1 MLSREGERVYW
12 MARYLERVENTARLI
27 NVHTALLMDLPK
39 QKEINWF
46 TLIKIFNSE
55 RAYHQ
60 QYERIHEK
68 DIMHFLVAEMNNAS
82 SLVQALSEARENIRT
97 SLDVLPE
104 EAWEQINELHL
115 MVQGS
120 LSAIGNR
127 RRRQNMLLKVM
138 ERCQCISGII
148 DNHMSR
154 NYAYD
159 FIQIGKYIE
168 RADMTSRI
176 LEMTSLLASDTASEQ
191 VTKHQGIL
199 WASLLKAIS
208 AQQMYLH
215 EKRTS
220 ITADKVL
227 DFLITDKALPRS
239 LCFALASIGG
249 YLNALPEPEDS
260 LVIQQQILE
269 NLSAYRPSNI
279 PANQT
284 HFFMDSLQMRL
295 MELHQKIS
303 DRWFYPD
310 FETI

>member
-1 MLSREGERVYW
+1 MLSRVAERVYW

-39 QKEINWF
+39 QKEINWY
-46 TLIKIFNSE
+46 TLIKIFNCE
-55 RAYHQ
+55 KDYHQ
-60 QYERIHEK
+60 QYERIDEK
-68 DIMHFLVAEMNNAS
+68 NIMRFLVSEIDNSS
-82 SLVQALSEARENIRT
+82 SLVQALFQAREKIRT
-97 SLDVLPE
+97 LLDVLPE
-104 EAWEQINELHL
+104 EVWEQINELHL
-115 MVQGS
+115 MVKAS

-127 RRRQNMLLKVM
+127 RRRQNMLLKIM

-199 WASLLKAIS
+199 WANLLKAIS

-215 EKRTS
+215 EKRTA

-239 LCFALASIGG
+239 LCFALVNIGN
-249 YLNALPEPEDS
+249 YLNALPEPEGPI
-260 LVIQQQILE
+260 VIQQQILE
-269 NLSAYRPSNI
+269 NLCAYRPSNI

-284 HFFMDSLQMRL
+284 HFFMDSFQMRL

-303 DRWFYPD
+303 TKWFYPD
-310 FETI
+310 FEKI

>member
-1 MLSREGERVYW
+1 MLSRVGERVYW

-39 QKEINWF
+39 QNEINWF

-55 RAYHQ
+55 RAYHE
-60 QYERIHEK
+60 QYLRIHEK
-68 DIMHFLVAEMNNAS
+68 NIMHFLVAEMNNAS
-82 SLVQALSEARENIRT
+82 SLVQALMRARENIRT

-115 MVQGS
+115 MVKGS

-127 RRRQNMLLKVM
+127 RRRQNMLLKIM

-154 NYAYD
+154 NHAYD

-176 LEMTSLLASDTASEQ
+176 LEMTSLLASDTPSEQ
-191 VTKHQGIL
+191 VSKHQGIL
-199 WASLLKAIS
+199 WANLLKAIS

-215 EKRTS
+215 EKRS
-220 ITADKVL
+220 AVTADKVL
-227 DFLITDKALPRS
+227 DFLVTDSALPRS
-239 LCFALASIGG
+239 LSFALASIGN
-249 YLNALPEPEDS
+249 YLNALPEPEDPI
-260 LVIQQQILE
+260 VIQQQILE
-269 NLSAYRPSNI
+269 NLNAYRSCNI
-279 PANQT
+279 PADEI
-284 HFFMDSLQMRL
+284 HFFMDSFQMRL
-295 MELHQKIS
+295 MELHKKIS
-303 DRWFYPD
+303 SKWFYPD
-310 FETI
+310 FEII

>member
-1 MLSREGERVYW
+1 MLSRVGERVYW

-46 TLIKIFNSE
+46 TLIKIFNCE
-55 RAYHQ
+55 KDYHLRH
-60 QYERIHEK
+60 ERIDEK
-68 DIMHFLVAEMNNAS
+68 DIMHFLVAEMDNPS
-82 SLVQALSEARENIRT
+82 SLVQALFQARENIRT

-104 EAWEQINELHL
+104 ETWEQINELHL
-115 MVQGS
+115 MVQSS

-127 RRRQNMLLKVM
+127 RRRQNMLLKIM

-148 DNHMSR
+148 ENHMSR
-154 NYAYD
+154 NHAYD

-176 LEMTSLLASDTASEQ
+176 LEMTSLLVTDSPSESAK
-191 VTKHQGIL
+191 KHKGIL
-199 WASLLKAIS
+199 WANLLKAIS

-220 ITADKVL
+220 ITAEKVL

-239 LCFALASIGG
+239 LCFGLASIGS
-249 YLNALPEPEDS
+249 YLNALPEPEAP
-260 LVIQQQILE
+260 LAIQQQILQ

-279 PANQT
+279 PPDQT
-284 HFFMDSLQMRL
+284 HFLMDSFQARL
-295 MELHQKIS
+295 MELHLKIS
-303 DRWFYPD
+303 ARWFYPD
-310 FETI
+310 FEMI